1 MKHTHY
7 TNQFKSTM
15 CKEFLEGQSSVISF
29 ANIHGIPIKTFEK
42 WLTLYR
48 NNSSCFDTSII
59 KAKFRAV
66 KPKDIIINE
75 KPNYSTMGE
84 KELRETLLKRDIEIA
99 RLKKNYSVKITSEG
113 KEFVTFSK
121 KNTK

>member
-1 MKHTHY
+1 MKHTYY

-15 CKEFLEGQSSVISF
+15 CKEFSSSKSTVISF
-29 ANIHGIPIKTFEK
+29 AHEHNIPLKTFEK

-48 NNSSCFDTSII
+48 SNNSCFDTSII
-59 KAKFRAV
+59 NAKFR
-66 KPKDIIINE
+66 PISPQNNIIDE
-75 KPNYSTMGE
+75 KPNYSTMTE

-99 RLKKNYSVKITSEG
+99 RLKKNYSVKITSGG

-121 KNTK
+121 KNMK

>member
-1 MKHTHY
+1 MKRTYY
-7 TNQFKSTM
+7 TNQFKCAM
-15 CKEFLEGQSSVISF
+15 CKEFLSSKSTVTSF
-29 ANIHGIPIKTFEK
+29 AHEHNIPIKTFEK

-48 NNSSCFDTSII
+48 SNNSCFDTSII
-59 KAKFRAV
+59 NAKFR
-66 KPKDIIINE
+66 PISPQNNIIDE
-75 KPNYSTMGE
+75 KPNYSTMTE

-121 KNTK
+121 KSTK